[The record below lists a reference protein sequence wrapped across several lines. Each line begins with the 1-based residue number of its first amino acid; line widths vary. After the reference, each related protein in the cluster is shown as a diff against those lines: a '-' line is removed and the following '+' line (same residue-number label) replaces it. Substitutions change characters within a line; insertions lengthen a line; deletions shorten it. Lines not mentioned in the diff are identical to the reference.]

1 MAKCISR
8 FSNLI
13 ALLDSVAMIFGGFSQ
28 SCGMFHRYLQ
38 LATSTGFLE
47 GCLYSTLRVSQL
59 AQPVNIA
66 TFDSF
71 TTGFQVRHIIDMVSI
86 IVSTW

>member
-59 AQPVNIA
+59 AQPINIA
-66 TFDSF
+66 TLIRLQQHFRCGISLIWY
-71 TTGFQVRHIIDMVSI
+71 QSL
-86 IVSTW
+86 